1 MATDRDGCAS
11 SLIEMDVLRLSSE
24 AFRTMPHERLRT
36 LLADPRLDASKL
48 GSSSALLVS
57 GMVQWLG
64 NQPPSPPAPPAV
76 PSASPRSYSYQPPP
90 PVLAVPATG
99 ASVLPPPRPPPPAP
113 PAPPGNRVPAGVL
126 PCAPPPP
133 PA

>member
-1 MATDRDGCAS
+1 MCF
-11 SLIEMDVLRLSSE
+11 VSSE
-24 AFRTMPHERLRT
+24 AFRTMPHERLRM

-76 PSASPRSYSYQPPP
+76 PSTSPRSYSYEPQPQ
-90 PVLAVPATG
+90 LQ
-99 ASVLPPPRPPPPAP
+99 PPPPAP
-113 PAPPGNRVPAGVL
+113 P
-126 PCAPPPP
+126 PPPP
-133 PA
+133 QQQHHRQAPSGDRKSVV